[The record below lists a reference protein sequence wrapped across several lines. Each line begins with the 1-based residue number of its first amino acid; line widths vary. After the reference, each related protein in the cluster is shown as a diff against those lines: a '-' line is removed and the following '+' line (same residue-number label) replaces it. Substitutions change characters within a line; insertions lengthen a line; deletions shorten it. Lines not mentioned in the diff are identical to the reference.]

1 MVVGILLLCVILYY
15 AYSWFIFGRYCY
27 DKTLNGIVA
36 VNTECFKPAYGV
48 TLKFGKKNNV
58 LFGGVSREHFQDD
71 VTVEIIV
78 FFSLHTPRS
87 TR

>member
-36 VNTECFKPAYGV
+36 VNTEYCKPAYGV
-48 TLKFGKKNNV
+48 NFKFGKKNNV
-58 LFGGVSREHFQDD
+58 LFGGTSREHFQDD
-71 VTVEIIV
+71 LISRY
-78 FFSLHTPRS
+78 FFF
-87 TR
+87 